1 MRDDDSAM
9 AVHHI
14 TGDDESLLLT
24 ATTELVHRLVGD
36 GDRSLM
42 VDDFDGPDYELAAV
56 VDAAQ
61 TPPFLTD
68 RRVVVARGIGRFT
81 VDQVESL
88 VAYLPNPLESTELVL
103 VGGGGKIPKSLADTL
118 KKVGAHVTDTVPP
131 TKAKDRTA
139 WVQEQLSA
147 TDVRVD
153 GAALQLIAGWMGEDA
168 GMLQGL
174 LDTLAST
181 YGSSR
186 ALKADDVRPFLGDA
200 GGVPPWDLTDAIDR
214 GDTTKALTL
223 LHRMMGG
230 GERHPLQIM
239 AILHNHYA
247 RMLRLDGADVRDD
260 NAAAQL
266 LGVKSPFAAGKSL
279 TQSRRLGSS
288 GVARA
293 IGLLAQADLDLRGA
307 KDWPADM
314 VMEVLVARLSK
325 LGSGRR

>member
-118 KKVGAHVTDTVPP
+118 KKVGANVTDTVPP

-139 WVQEQLSA
+139 CVQEQLSA

-153 GAALQLIAGWMGEDA
+153 GARG
-168 GMLQGL
+168 QG
-174 LDTLAST
+174 
-181 YGSSR
+181 
-186 ALKADDVRPFLGDA
+186 
-200 GGVPPWDLTDAIDR
+200 DLRRDFRR
-214 GDTTKALTL
+214 GTQ
-223 LHRMMGG
+223 
-230 GERHPLQIM
+230 EP
-239 AILHNHYA
+239 
-247 RMLRLDGADVRDD
+247 LRLAVGHEHQRRAALRDHRD
-260 NAAAQL
+260 HAQH
-266 LGVKSPFAAGKSL
+266 
-279 TQSRRLGSS
+279 
-288 GVARA
+288 
-293 IGLLAQADLDLRGA
+293 
-307 KDWPADM
+307 
-314 VMEVLVARLSK
+314 
-325 LGSGRR
+325 